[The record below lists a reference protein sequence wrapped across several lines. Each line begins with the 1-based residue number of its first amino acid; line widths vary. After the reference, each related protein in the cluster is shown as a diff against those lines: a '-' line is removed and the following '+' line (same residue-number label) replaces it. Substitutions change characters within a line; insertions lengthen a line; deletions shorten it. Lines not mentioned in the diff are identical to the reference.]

1 MYKIDRR
8 GGGHKSFSRKL
19 PKKNKQKYYIIFK
32 AQTNKNFRY
41 DLTLISKKMEKFT
54 VDLDA
59 VLDEFEFHEGQVS

>member
-1 MYKIDRR
+1 MAFQEIT
-8 GGGHKSFSRKL
+8 
-19 PKKNKQKYYIIFK
+19 KKNKQKYYIIFK